1 MHPRIAHRTFQ
12 DWVWIPSRP
21 LPQDLDARITVI
33 YCTGP
38 DMPGNRGVLG
48 ALDARQRGDMGRVSF
63 GAALATAS
71 LVRRIE
77 REATLTGHRG
87 CVNTVRYSD
96 TGRLLLT
103 GSDDCRVGVYDAD
116 TFEFKQF
123 LESGHEGN
131 IFCAYSLPHTADA
144 RVVSCAADG
153 RVQLIDVEKEEV
165 RTLARHTGR
174 AHNLA
179 IDPSSPSVVM
189 SGGEDGVVTLFDV
202 RSRTPASTL
211 FECPFP
217 LNRIHL
223 NPVDPNLM
231 VVCGNHYTCR
241 IYDRRRTSEARAVAP
256 RLEEADRTAAH
267 ATCAVW
273 NARGVCEGGCP
284 NRGDAGLGAHTPV
297 PGAGTHI
304 LASYHAA
311 PIFLLDASCAVP
323 ADDLEGGADEPDPGR
338 RSSAGIAATS
348 TR

>member
-1 MHPRIAHRTFQ
+1 MAGKGGI
-12 DWVWIPSRP
+12 
-21 LPQDLDARITVI
+21 
-33 YCTGP
+33 
-38 DMPGNRGVLG
+38 LG
-48 ALDARQRGDMGRVSF
+48 ALAARERGDMDRTAF
-63 GAALATAS
+63 GAALATAP

-103 GSDDCRVGVYDAD
+103 GSDDCTIGVYDAN
-116 TFEFKQF
+116 TFQFRSF

-202 RSRTPASTL
+202 RSRTPATTL
-211 FECPFP
+211 LECPFP

-223 NPVDPNLM
+223 NPVDPNRI
-231 VVCGNHYTCR
+231 VVCGDHYTCR
-241 IYDRRRTSEARAVAP
+241 IYDRRNTSQAHAVAP
-256 RLEEADRTAAH
+256 RLEPSQRRAAH

-273 NARGVCEGGCP
+273 NARGACGRRETRPNMGLRVWMRAREADLFHNCRNSHFGVLPRGPDFPAGRRRRRARGCAGGE
-284 NRGDAGLGAHTPV
+284 RGPARPLRLGAV
-297 PGAGTHI
+297 PLHWP
-304 LASYHAA
+304 H
-311 PIFLLDASCAVP
+311 
-323 ADDLEGGADEPDPGR
+323 
-338 RSSAGIAATS
+338 
-348 TR
+348 